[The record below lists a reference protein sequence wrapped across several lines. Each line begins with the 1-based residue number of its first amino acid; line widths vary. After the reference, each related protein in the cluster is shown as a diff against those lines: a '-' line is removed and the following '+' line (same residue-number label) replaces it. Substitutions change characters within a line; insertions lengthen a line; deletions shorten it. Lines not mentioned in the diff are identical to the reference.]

1 MATTAPAPR
10 APIEPHVKRIAVVIV
25 LGAIMSVLDTTIVNV
40 ALDTLSRDLDA
51 PLSDI
56 QWVATGYLLSLAAV
70 IPITGWVSTR
80 FGARRV
86 YLVALL
92 VFTAGSALCGLAW
105 SSGSLIAFRVLQ
117 GIGGGM
123 IMPVGQ
129 MILVRAAGPQNLS
142 RIMSLIGIPIIL
154 APVFGPTVGG
164 LLLEHVSWQSI
175 FLVNVPIGAVAIW
188 ATLRLLPKDVPGDAG
203 RLDVPGLALVA
214 VGVTA
219 ITYGLAETG
228 THDLGSGNVVLPI
241 VLGLVLVALF
251 VARALRIDHPLLN
264 VRLYGNRAFAAAS
277 MTTFALGAALFGA
290 MVIIPLY
297 FQTVRGEDAVSTGLL
312 VGPQGIG
319 AMLAMGASGR
329 LSDRFGAG
337 RVTVVG
343 VSITAIATIPF
354 MLLTESTSYAITSGA
369 MIFRGLGVGLSMMP
383 AMTAAFAVLKPS
395 EINHASPQLN
405 TLQRVGGSIGVAVL
419 TVVLQR
425 NTEDLGRSAR
435 DPSALAG
442 AFGDVYWWVL
452 GVTVVALVPAL
463 VLARVERR
471 RRLEAA
477 RDAEADAAPTAPQ
490 DDRAGD
496 ALEVLA
502 RRAAG
507 PARRSRPTVP
517 RATSTR
523 RRPTSPTPSGPSSAP
538 SAASRRGART
548 AGRASG
554 RASSGCSVSSASS
567 RRATTRRPACRSA
580 SSAAPRA

>member
-1 MATTAPAPR
+1 MAKTAKAPV

-40 ALDTLSRDLDA
+40 ALETLSRDLDA

-70 IPITGWVSTR
+70 IPITGWASTR
-80 FGARRV
+80 FGARRLYV
-86 YLVALL
+86 VAL
-92 VFTAGSALCGLAW
+92 VIFTVGSALCGLAW

-129 MILVRAAGPQNLS
+129 MILVRAAGPKNLS
-142 RIMSLIGIPIIL
+142 RIMAMIGVPIIL

-164 LLLEHVSWQSI
+164 LLLEHVGWQSI
-175 FLVNVPIGAVAIW
+175 FLINVPIGVVAVW
-188 ATLRLLPKDVPGDAG
+188 ATMRLLPKDLPGDAG
-203 RLDVPGLALVA
+203 KLDAIGLVLVA

-228 THDLGSGNVVLPI
+228 THDLGSANVVGPLI
-241 VLGLVLVALF
+241 AGLILVGLF
-251 VARALRIDHPLLN
+251 VARAMRIPDPLLN

-277 MTTFALGAALFGA
+277 LTTFALGGALFGA

-297 FQTVRGEDAVSTGLL
+297 FQTVRGEGAVTTGLL

-319 AMLAMGASGR
+319 AMIAMGMSGR

-354 MLLTESTSYAITSGA
+354 MLLTATTSYGITSAA

-425 NTEDLGRSAR
+425 NTDELGRRAA
-435 DPSALAG
+435 DPAALAG
-442 AFGDVYWWVL
+442 AYGDVYWWVL
-452 GVTVVALVPAL
+452 GVTVVALIPAFIL
-463 VLARVERR
+463 MRVERR
-471 RRLEAA
+471 RRREGEAGGDPGDDPRGSGPDRTEERPTEALEA
-477 RDAEADAAPTAPQ
+477 
-490 DDRAGD
+490 
-496 ALEVLA
+496 LA
-502 RRAAG
+502 
-507 PARRSRPTVP
+507 
-517 RATSTR
+517 
-523 RRPTSPTPSGPSSAP
+523 
-538 SAASRRGART
+538 
-548 AGRASG
+548 
-554 RASSGCSVSSASS
+554 
-567 RRATTRRPACRSA
+567 
-580 SSAAPRA
+580 

>member
-1 MATTAPAPR
+1 MSTTAKAPR

-40 ALDTLSRDLDA
+40 ALDTLSRDLDS

-70 IPITGWVSTR
+70 IPITGWASTR
-80 FGARRV
+80 FGARRL
-86 YLVALL
+86 YLVALV

-105 SSGSLIAFRVLQ
+105 SSGSLIAFRVIQ
-117 GIGGGM
+117 GVGGGM

-129 MILVRAAGPQNLS
+129 MILVRAAGPKNLS
-142 RIMSLIGIPIIL
+142 RIMSMIGIPIIL

-164 LLLEHVSWQSI
+164 LLLEHVGWQSI
-175 FLVNVPIGAVAIW
+175 FLVNVPIGAVAVW
-188 ATLRLLPKDVPGDAG
+188 ATLRLLPKDEPGDAG
-203 RLDVPGLALVA
+203 RLDAIGLVLVA

-219 ITYGLAETG
+219 VTYGLAETG
-228 THDLGSGNVVLPI
+228 THDLGSRNVVGPL
-241 VLGLVLVALF
+241 VVGLVLVGLF
-251 VARALRIDHPLLN
+251 VTRAMRIENPLLN

-277 MTTFALGAALFGA
+277 LTTFALGGALFGA

-319 AMLAMGASGR
+319 AMVAMGMSGR

-343 VSITAIATIPF
+343 VSVTAVATIPF
-354 MLLTESTSYAITSGA
+354 MLLTADTSYGITSAA

-425 NTEDLGRSAR
+425 NTEDLGR
-435 DPSALAG
+435 
-442 AFGDVYWWVL
+442 
-452 GVTVVALVPAL
+452 
-463 VLARVERR
+463 
-471 RRLEAA
+471 
-477 RDAEADAAPTAPQ
+477 
-490 DDRAGD
+490 
-496 ALEVLA
+496 
-502 RRAAG
+502 RAAG
-507 PARRSRPTVP
+507 
-517 RATSTR
+517 
-523 RRPTSPTPSGPSSAP
+523 
-538 SAASRRGART
+538 
-548 AGRASG
+548 
-554 RASSGCSVSSASS
+554 C
-567 RRATTRRPACRSA
+567 
-580 SSAAPRA
+580 

>member
-1 MATTAPAPR
+1 MATTTAKARPAP
-10 APIEPHVKRIAVVIV
+10 IDPHVKKIAIVIV

-40 ALDTLSRDLDA
+40 ALDTLSRDLNS

-70 IPITGWVSTR
+70 IPITGWASTR
-80 FGARRV
+80 FGARRLYV
-86 YLVALL
+86 LSLII
-92 VFTAGSALCGLAW
+92 FTLGSALCGLAT
-105 SSGSLIAFRVLQ
+105 SSGELIAFRVIQ

-129 MILVRAAGPQNLS
+129 MILVRAAGPKNLG
-142 RIMSLIGIPIIL
+142 RIMSFIGVPIVL

-164 LLLEHVSWQSI
+164 LLLEHVSWESI
-175 FLVNVPIGAVAIW
+175 FLVNVPIGVIAVF
-188 ATLRLLPKDVPGDAG
+188 ATMRLLPKDLPGDAG
-203 RLDVPGLALVA
+203 KLDAIGLVLVA

-219 ITYGLAETG
+219 VTYGLAQTA
-228 THDLGSGNVVLPI
+228 THDIGSAAVVGPL
-241 VLGLVLVALF
+241 VAGLVLVGLF
-251 VARALRIDHPLLN
+251 IARAMRIPNPLLN

-297 FQTVRGEDAVSTGLL
+297 FQTVRGEDAISTGLL

-319 AMLAMGASGR
+319 AMVAMGLSGR

-343 VSITAIATIPF
+343 VSITAIATVPF
-354 MLLTESTSYAITSGA
+354 MLLTANTPYAATSAA
-369 MIFRGLGVGLSMMP
+369 MVFRGLGVGLSMMP
-383 AMTAAFAVLKPS
+383 AMTAAFSVLKPS

-425 NTEDLGRSAR
+425 NTDDLGSRGS

-452 GVTVVALVPAL
+452 GVTLVALIPAF
-463 VLARVERR
+463 VLMRVERQR
-471 RRLEAA
+471 SRE
-477 RDAEADAAPTAPQ
+477 AEATGTDPR
-490 DDRAGD
+490 DDGPAGD
-496 ALEVLA
+496 AP
-502 RRAAG
+502 AG
-507 PARRSRPTVP
+507 E
-517 RATSTR
+517 
-523 RRPTSPTPSGPSSAP
+523 
-538 SAASRRGART
+538 
-548 AGRASG
+548 RASE
-554 RASSGCSVSSASS
+554 ALEAL
-567 RRATTRRPACRSA
+567 A
-580 SSAAPRA
+580 

>member
-1 MATTAPAPR
+1 MARTAKAPV
-10 APIEPHVKRIAVVIV
+10 APIDPHVKKVAIVIV

-70 IPITGWVSTR
+70 IPITGWASTR
-80 FGARRV
+80 FGARRLYV
-86 YLVALL
+86 VALI

-105 SSGSLIAFRVLQ
+105 SSGSLIAFRVIQ

-129 MILVRAAGPQNLS
+129 MILVRAAGPKNLS
-142 RIMSLIGIPIIL
+142 RIMSLIGVPIIL

-164 LLLEHVSWQSI
+164 LLLEHVGWQSI
-175 FLVNVPIGAVAIW
+175 FLINVPIGVIALW
-188 ATLRLLPKDVPGDAG
+188 ATMRLLPKDLPGDAG
-203 RLDVPGLALVA
+203 KLDAIGLGLVA

-219 ITYGLAETG
+219 VTYGLAETG
-228 THDLGSGNVVLPI
+228 THDLGSANVVLPI
-241 VLGLVLVALF
+241 VVGLVLVGLF
-251 VARALRIDHPLLN
+251 VARALRIPNPLLN

-277 MTTFALGAALFGA
+277 LTTFALGGALFGA

-319 AMLAMGASGR
+319 AMVAMGMSGR

-343 VSITAIATIPF
+343 VSITAVATIPF
-354 MLLTESTSYAITSGA
+354 MLLTENTSYGITSAA

-383 AMTAAFAVLKPS
+383 AMTAAFSVLKPS

-425 NTEDLGRSAR
+425 NTEGLGRSAG

-452 GVTVVALVPAL
+452 AVTVVALIPAVIL
-463 VLARVERR
+463 MRVERR
-471 RRLEAA
+471 RAREGDGDGPAAGTAVDATPEERQVEKLEAMA
-477 RDAEADAAPTAPQ
+477 
-490 DDRAGD
+490 
-496 ALEVLA
+496 
-502 RRAAG
+502 
-507 PARRSRPTVP
+507 
-517 RATSTR
+517 
-523 RRPTSPTPSGPSSAP
+523 
-538 SAASRRGART
+538 
-548 AGRASG
+548 
-554 RASSGCSVSSASS
+554 
-567 RRATTRRPACRSA
+567 
-580 SSAAPRA
+580 

>member
-1 MATTAPAPR
+1 MSSTAKAPPAPI
-10 APIEPHVKRIAVVIV
+10 PTHVKQIAVVIV

-40 ALDTLSRDLDA
+40 ALKTLSNDLDA

-70 IPITGWVSTR
+70 IPITGWASTR

-86 YLVALL
+86 YVFSLI

-129 MILVRAAGPQNLS
+129 MILVRASGPQNLS
-142 RIMSLIGIPIIL
+142 RIMALIGVPIIL

-175 FLVNVPIGAVAIW
+175 FLVNVPIGVLAVF
-188 ATLRLLPKDVPGDAG
+188 ATMRLLPKDEPGDAG
-203 RLDVPGLALVA
+203 KLDGIGLALVA

-219 ITYGLAETG
+219 VTYGLAETA
-228 THDLGSGNVVLPI
+228 TKDLGSIHVVLPI
-241 VLGLVLVALF
+241 VLGLVLVGAF
-251 VARALRIDHPLLN
+251 VLRALRIPNPLLN

-277 MTTFALGAALFGA
+277 LTTFALGGALFGA

-297 FQTVRGEDAVSTGLL
+297 FQEVRGQDAVSTGLL

-319 AMLAMGASGR
+319 AMVAMGLSGR
-329 LSDRFGAG
+329 LTDRFGAG
-337 RVTVVG
+337 RITVIG

-354 MLLTESTSYAITSGA
+354 MFLTEHTSYALTSGA

-383 AMTAAFAVLKPS
+383 AMTAAFSVLKPS

-425 NTEDLGRSAR
+425 NTDDLGSRRA
-435 DPSALAG
+435 DPSALAD

-452 GVTVVALVPAL
+452 AVTVVALIPAFIL
-463 VLARVERR
+463 MRVERR
-471 RRLEAA
+471 KTR
-477 RDAEADAAPTAPQ
+477 EADGSGDGPGTPRSGSGDGSRA
-490 DDRAGD
+490 DDRASE
-496 ALEVLA
+496 ALEALA
-502 RRAAG
+502 
-507 PARRSRPTVP
+507 
-517 RATSTR
+517 
-523 RRPTSPTPSGPSSAP
+523 
-538 SAASRRGART
+538 
-548 AGRASG
+548 
-554 RASSGCSVSSASS
+554 
-567 RRATTRRPACRSA
+567 
-580 SSAAPRA
+580 

>member
-1 MATTAPAPR
+1 MARTATAPVAPND
-10 APIEPHVKRIAVVIV
+10 PHVKKVAIVIV

-70 IPITGWVSTR
+70 IPITGWASTR
-80 FGARRV
+80 FGARRLYV
-86 YLVALL
+86 VALI

-105 SSGSLIAFRVLQ
+105 SSGSLIAFRVVQ

-164 LLLEHVSWQSI
+164 LLLEHVGWQSI
-175 FLVNVPIGAVAIW
+175 FLINVPIGVVAVW
-188 ATLRLLPKDVPGDAG
+188 ATMRLLPKDRPGDAG
-203 RLDVPGLALVA
+203 KLDAIGLALVA

-228 THDLGSGNVVLPI
+228 THDLGSANVVLPLI
-241 VLGLVLVALF
+241 VGLVLVALF
-251 VARALRIDHPLLN
+251 VARALRIPNPLLN

-277 MTTFALGAALFGA
+277 LTTFALGGALFGA

-297 FQTVRGEDAVSTGLL
+297 FQTVRGQDAVSTGLL

-319 AMLAMGASGR
+319 AMVAMGMSGR

-337 RVTVVG
+337 RVTLVG
-343 VSITAIATIPF
+343 VSITAVATIPF
-354 MLLTESTSYAITSGA
+354 MLLTENTSYAITSAA

-383 AMTAAFAVLKPS
+383 AMTAAFSVLKPS

-425 NTEDLGRSAR
+425 NTEDLGRRAA

-452 GVTVVALVPAL
+452 AVTVVALLPAFIL
-463 VLARVERR
+463 MRVERR
-471 RRLEAA
+471 RAREDEGDGPAA
-477 RDAEADAAPTAPQ
+477 GTDVD
-490 DDRAGD
+490 
-496 ALEVLA
+496 A
-502 RRAAG
+502 RR
-507 PARRSRPTVP
+507 V
-517 RATSTR
+517 
-523 RRPTSPTPSGPSSAP
+523 
-538 SAASRRGART
+538 
-548 AGRASG
+548 
-554 RASSGCSVSSASS
+554 
-567 RRATTRRPACRSA
+567 
-580 SSAAPRA
+580 